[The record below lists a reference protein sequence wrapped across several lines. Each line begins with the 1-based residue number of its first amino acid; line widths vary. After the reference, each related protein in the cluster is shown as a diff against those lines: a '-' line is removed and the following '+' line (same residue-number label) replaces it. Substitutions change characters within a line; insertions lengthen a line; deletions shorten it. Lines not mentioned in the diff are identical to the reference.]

1 MAKAS
6 DRWQERTVIDA
17 LRDLLAGKYDETKRL
32 SWNITRLTDPSVRL
46 PNGIPYCFTEVTF
59 SDGSQYGMEGF
70 GDDAMRL
77 YAESLQ
83 YQKIATEH
91 LTPLLLTART

>member
-1 MAKAS
+1 MEK
-6 DRWQERTVIDA
+6 RTVIDA

-32 SWNITRLTDPSVRL
+32 SWTITRLTDPSVRL

-70 GDDAMRL
+70 GDDAMKL
-77 YAESLQ
+77 
-83 YQKIATEH
+83 YQKSLHFKKMGAEH
-91 LTPLLLTART
+91 WTPLLLTA